1 MKGKICM
8 SIFLMLLVTSS
19 LMSQQITERHRNGRI
34 AKQYSF
40 DKDGNYHGA
49 YTEWFYMGKV
59 VIKKNYSHGK
69 LHGDYIEYFDN
80 GQPHREI
87 IYHKGTETS
96 YKEWD
101 YYDGKRYL
109 KRSYT
114 QTNDGKL
121 LTAGMKMHYN
131 DDWLETAGLLPNG
144 RWSLAGYSKNAEY
157 TERYNGN
164 DTLYVWFD
172 RTKEQFRGKGIDG
185 KGYIYEW
192 DKNGNLLKSPEKDL
206 ADKLEKARQDSIA
219 TANKLAE
226 ELRIKKEKERMMQ
239 IEQDSILKRQTD
251 YRNLIRLV
259 SITDSL
265 YTEAITKYAKG
276 DEQNLYKFLCK
287 KIKVKKSKKNFDET
301 LHLSIAK
308 VLNIEPYSDMIDNYT
323 FNAISGPDK
332 TASIEYFPTKYV
344 QYSDVGQ
351 YRINHWKYVNSFLNA
366 NKTINITDY
375 QIKKCII
382 PRDIEYKFEMQKLLI
397 EIMEYSNKN
406 KMDIK

>member
-323 FNAISGPDK
+323 FNAISRPDK